1 VSRRAAYALVA
12 TAAVLPRLAVLLHER
27 GAILSSYAE
36 KSDRFAYT
44 FVHSGTFG
52 FVPNE
57 PSAYTQPLYGW
68 FLIPI
73 YWAIGREWLAVGLA
87 QIAVA
92 AGTALLVLE
101 IGRRFLSP
109 RWAVVAAIA
118 ATWNP
123 YLVWHDVHV
132 NREIVDQLL
141 LAAIVLLTL
150 QAAERPTRGRPAL
163 LGLAAG
169 LAMLGNTRLFALP
182 VVLAAFLLWR
192 WGLGRQAA
200 VGAASLLVCAGVAI
214 TPWLVRNK
222 VVVGCVALTT
232 DGHALWKA
240 NNANTYRT
248 LAQGGWIDEVPPLPR
263 STLPF
268 DPPYNPEEE
277 AALYPRVTQRVDECA
292 QMTYYEDLAYSYWL
306 HHPGG
311 KARLMLQAAGML
323 WSPHVTETTG
333 RNRAAGLD
341 FGRTVAA
348 PAYTTAVY
356 ALALVGV
363 WFVPLDFVVLALLL
377 LAYDTVAALAFAG
390 ATRYRVPF
398 DFLLVL
404 TATAGLAWAVERIR
418 AHGGRREADAE
429 PLPR

>member
-12 TAAVLPRLAVLLHER
+12 TAAVLPRLAILLHER
-27 GAILSSYAE
+27 GAILASYAE

-163 LGLAAG
+163 LGLVAG

-192 WGLGRQAA
+192 WGLGRRAA

-263 STLPF
+263 SRLPF

-292 QMTYYEDLAYSYWL
+292 QMTYYENLAFSYWL

-363 WFVPLDFVVLALLL
+363 WFVPLDFVVLAVLL

-398 DFLLVL
+398 
-404 TATAGLAWAVERIR
+404 
-418 AHGGRREADAE
+418 EADAE